1 MNYTLHQLKLLVTI
15 AQTKSITKAAE
26 ILHLTQPAVSIQLR
40 NLQDQFD
47 APLTEVIGRKLYMTD
62 FGNEIGQ
69 IAQNMLNEAK
79 QIEIKSKEQQG
90 QLAGTLKLA
99 NVSTAK
105 YIIPYFLTDFLKD
118 HPGVNV
124 QIDVTN
130 KRSVLESLEKN
141 QLDFA
146 LVSTLPTHLKIEKI
160 KLMPN
165 KLLLVGGREAP
176 IIESLYTT
184 EAKKAT
190 YIYRE
195 EGSATRQIME
205 QVLKPNKN
213 GFSKKIQL
221 KSNEAVKQA
230 VVAGLGYSIMPLI
243 GLKNELQNGNV
254 KVMPIDELPIVTH
267 WHLIW
272 LKEKRFSPAAQ
283 RFLEYIQQN
292 KESITKNKFN
302 WFNDYKV

>member
-205 QVLKPNKN
+205 QLLKPNKN
-213 GFSKKIQL
+213 GFSKKTI
-221 KSNEAVKQA
+221 
-230 VVAGLGYSIMPLI
+230 
-243 GLKNELQNGNV
+243 
-254 KVMPIDELPIVTH
+254 
-267 WHLIW
+267 
-272 LKEKRFSPAAQ
+272 
-283 RFLEYIQQN
+283 
-292 KESITKNKFN
+292 
-302 WFNDYKV
+302 